1 MAAYVVRLKHGPHAE
16 RPNSTGAQGLPHGRC
31 REGLLGRK
39 PRAVALLQGTCR
51 GWSCVHTCPD
61 LRLSVSLGPWP
72 CVSPS
77 VTPLTGLFCS
87 RWSAGCKTPREGSS
101 GAVPTLSCGTR
112 VPAPDCGVGAL
123 PSPFALS
130 SVLLLLSATT
140 AILFHTV
147 PANTGLDDGNA
158 FQPAID

>member
-1 MAAYVVRLKHGPHAE
+1 M
-16 RPNSTGAQGLPHGRC
+16 
-31 REGLLGRK
+31 
-39 PRAVALLQGTCR
+39 
-51 GWSCVHTCPD
+51 HTCPD